1 MLYRKDTTMSA
12 LLEMEPR
19 MAGTGAVEP
28 AVEFERRWEAVVDR
42 AECPLSNPGVSQVC

>member
-1 MLYRKDTTMSA
+1 MSA

-28 AVEFERRWEAVVDR
+28 AVEFEQRWEVQVDR
-42 AECPLSNPGVSQVC
+42 AECPLTRPGISQIC